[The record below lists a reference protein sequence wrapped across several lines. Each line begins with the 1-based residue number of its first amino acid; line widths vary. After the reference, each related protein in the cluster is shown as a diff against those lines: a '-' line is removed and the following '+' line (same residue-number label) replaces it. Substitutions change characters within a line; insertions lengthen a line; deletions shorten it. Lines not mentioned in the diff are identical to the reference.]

1 MLSTTAEYALRI
13 IIALTERANG
23 PMTSESIAQVTQV
36 PPDYAVKVLQ
46 MLGRARLVK
55 AQRGRGGGFQLAC
68 DPRTTSML
76 DVVSVIDPVRR
87 IDSCPLGRQEHEGQ
101 LCPLHQRIDDIAAL
115 LESSL
120 ASMTIQSVVDESA
133 GSALCQPTEAEVS
146 AGRRRGKKTT
156 KAARAASGQ
165 RAKDRHKVR

>member
-23 PMTSESIAQVTQV
+23 PLTSESIAQATDV

-46 MLGRARLVK
+46 MLGRAKLVK

-68 DPRTTSML
+68 DPRTTTLL
-76 DVVSVIDPVRR
+76 DVVGVIDPVRR
-87 IDSCPLGRQEHEGQ
+87 VEACPLSRGEHEGK
-101 LCPLHQRIDDIAAL
+101 LCSLHQRIDDIAAM

-120 ASMTIQSVVDESA
+120 ASMTVQSVVDESV
-133 GSALCQPTEAEVS
+133 GSALCHSDKASDPAE
-146 AGRRRGKKTT
+146 RRRGKKSTG
-156 KAARAASGQ
+156 AARAGAG
-165 RAKDRHKVR
+165 RVPNERRKVR